1 MKHLDWDNI
10 QKSLETLFVLDD
22 YVTDSS
28 KDYLRL
34 IRKKE
39 TDFTIRYSIDN
50 GSGDS
55 LDVIFTKDVILIK
68 GFDHESSLNQFAAD
82 QWKQD
87 LIDRIYEGIDDKW
100 LNLLTS
106 KERKETTFCIW
117 YDGAVHQNNIENHN
131 DGAWL
136 LAYIFDT
143 FERFQE
149 FVTEY
154 YSFDFDDQL
163 LTKLYTDGTLSDREL
178 AELTHEYRGSQKWN

>member
-1 MKHLDWDNI
+1 MKHLYWDNI
-10 QKSLETLFVLDD
+10 QKSLEALFVLDD

-82 QWKQD
+82 QWNQD
-87 LIDRIYEGIDDKW
+87 LIDRIYEV
-100 LNLLTS
+100 LT
-106 KERKETTFCIW
+106 IN
-117 YDGAVHQNNIENHN
+117 G
-131 DGAWL
+131 
-136 LAYIFDT
+136 
-143 FERFQE
+143 
-149 FVTEY
+149 
-154 YSFDFDDQL
+154 
-163 LTKLYTDGTLSDREL
+163 
-178 AELTHEYRGSQKWN
+178 